1 MFLTKR
7 QLQVLDFLRSFLERF
22 RVAPTLDEMAAHFKV
37 SRITIHEHLRS
48 LEDKGVIRRTKNR
61 ARSIELVEQHAPEVP
76 PGLLLPILGLVR
88 AGAPCQP
95 FENPEPFDLANWIRD
110 PSDYHLLRVAG
121 ESMIQ
126 DHIADGDLVLIDRRR
141 APIDG
146 DIVVAATPDG
156 DVTLKRIYREAG
168 GVRLQPSH
176 PDMQPLR
183 YASAEVRGVVVGLI
197 RKF

>member
-7 QLQVLDFLRSFLERF
+7 QLQVLDFLRSFLEQF

-48 LEDKGVIRRTKNR
+48 LEEKGVIRRTRNR
-61 ARSIELVEQHAPEVP
+61 ARSIELLHEQAPDAAA
-76 PGLLLPILGLVR
+76 GLLLPILGLVR
-88 AGAPCQP
+88 AGSPSQP
-95 FENPEPFDLANWIRD
+95 FEDPEAFDLSGWIRD
-110 PSDYHLLRVAG
+110 PSDYHLLRVTG

-126 DHIADGDLVLIDRRR
+126 DHIADGDLVLVDRRR
-141 APIDG
+141 APSDG

-156 DVTLKRIYREAG
+156 DVTLKRIYREED

-183 YASAEVRGVVVGLI
+183 YSSAEVRGVVVGLI